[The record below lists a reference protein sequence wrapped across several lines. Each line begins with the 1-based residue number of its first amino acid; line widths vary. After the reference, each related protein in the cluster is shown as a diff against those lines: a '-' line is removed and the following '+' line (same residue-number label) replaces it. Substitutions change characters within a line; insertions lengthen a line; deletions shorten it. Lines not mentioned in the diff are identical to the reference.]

1 MALSGSFYNYPVK
14 SFGLYCEWSASQS
27 VTGNYSNVTLKVY
40 LSYWDL
46 YVGARDDGVINI
58 AGNSSNFSTAAISES
73 SSGWKKKLIAQKTVT
88 VYHDGNGNANC
99 YLGAS
104 WRFSGTYSGT
114 SIGTITAEQTVSLDK
129 LDRSAPSISI
139 SVSNITANS
148 VKLSA
153 SASTT
158 CDIWDY
164 TTNNWGSYKQYST
177 SAGTSNSITITGLSP
192 NTSYTIAVRAR
203 KQYNHVVGSS
213 GTKTIKTL
221 GGSVLSSVST
231 LTADNATAKITLS
244 ATVYDTSYKHKLVLK
259 DGGTTVLTLTG
270 LSLSNGS
277 NTITLTASQ
286 RSSILADMAKKKSF
300 TGTFELSTFSGSSQ
314 IGSTS
319 TKTATVQTTAANS
332 APTFSGFT
340 YKDTNT
346 TAAGVTGNNQIL
358 IQSVSTL
365 QVIAS
370 AATAKNGAT
379 ISSYS
384 VSAGGSTDSSTT
396 VTLNVGKIYT
406 SGTVPIIV
414 TAIDSR
420 GYTSSATV
428 NVTVIAY
435 ESIDITT
442 ATMRR
447 VNEIENVTQITL
459 EGDITPVKVN
469 NVNKNTLRKLCY
481 QYKRTDASS
490 YSSLTDI
497 TSFATFTDS
506 GFTFT
511 SDEWLSLDANYSWYV
526 RLYVYDNLTSDTVTI
541 TVSQGT
547 PLISFRRKKVGI
559 NKREPTQA
567 LDVDGNIAA
576 NGVLVLGYSGV
587 IETDFNN
594 YKNGGVFFAPTING
608 ISNAP
613 TNGAGYLEVLAPP
626 NGYNLIQRY
635 TETAEGCKVYVRSFI
650 LNTNWTPWTEK

>member
-1 MALSGSFYNYPVK
+1 MAVFTSKSYEGRYLQLTITESVNVVENTSTLTWVLQSLGGSVNYYTTGPTTVTINGTQVYYKARTAWSTSQFPAAKGSTSGTITVAHDSNGSKSISVGFSTAIYTSTVTEHGGTMALSNIDRAAPSVSVNVSSITTNSIKITVSSSATANKWWYSLNGGSSWVAFN
-14 SFGLYCEWSASQS
+14 
-27 VTGNYSNVTLKVY
+27 
-40 LSYWDL
+40 
-46 YVGARDDGVINI
+46 
-58 AGNSSNFSTAAISES
+58 S
-73 SSGWKKKLIAQKTVT
+73 SSGASKETTV
-88 VYHDGNGNANC
+88 
-99 YLGAS
+99 
-104 WRFSGTYSGT
+104 
-114 SIGTITAEQTVSLDK
+114 
-129 LDRSAPSISI
+129 
-139 SVSNITANS
+139 
-148 VKLSA
+148 
-153 SASTT
+153 
-158 CDIWDY
+158 
-164 TTNNWGSYKQYST
+164 
-177 SAGTSNSITITGLSP
+177 TGLSP
-192 NTSYTIAVRAR
+192 NTSYTVQACAR
-203 KQYNHVVGSS
+203 KSYNGVDGYS
-213 GTKTIKTL
+213 GKTTVKTL

-231 LTADNATAKITLS
+231 LTADNATVKITLS

-259 DGGTTVLTLTG
+259 DGGTTVLTLTE

-277 NTITLTASQ
+277 NTITLTAAQ
-286 RSSILADMAKKKSF
+286 RSSILADMAAKKSF
-300 TGTFELSTFSGSSQ
+300 TGTFKLSTFSGSSQ

-384 VSAGGSTDSSTT
+384 VSVGGSTASSTT

-428 NVTVIAY
+428 NITVIAY
-435 ESIDITT
+435 KSIDITT
-442 ATMRR
+442 AIMRR
-447 VNEIENVTQITL
+447 VNEIEDVTQVTL

-469 NVNKNTLRKLCY
+469 NVNKNTLRKLYY
-481 QYKRTDASS
+481 QYKRTDASA

-497 TSFATFTDS
+497 TSFATFNDS

-526 RLYVYDNLTSDTVTI
+526 RFYVYDNLTGDTATI

-576 NGVLVLGYSGV
+576 NGVIVLGYVGHV
-587 IETDFNN
+587 EGDFNN
-594 YKNGGVFFAPTING
+594 YKNGGIFFAPTTSG

-613 TNGAGYLEVLAPP
+613 PGGAGYLEVLSTTD
-626 NGYNLIQRY
+626 GFNLIQRY
-635 TETAEGCKVYVRSFI
+635 TATAAGCKVYIRSFI
-650 LNTNWTPWTEK
+650 FNTNWTPWTEK

>member
-1 MALSGSFYNYPVK
+1 MAVFTSKSYEGRYLQLTITESVNVVKNTSTLTWVLQSLGGSVNYYTTGPTTVTINGTQVYYKARTAWSTSQFPAAKGSTSGTITVAHDSNGSKSISVGFSTAIYTSTVTEHGGTMALS
-14 SFGLYCEWSASQS
+14 
-27 VTGNYSNVTLKVY
+27 
-40 LSYWDL
+40 
-46 YVGARDDGVINI
+46 NI
-58 AGNSSNFSTAAISES
+58 
-73 SSGWKKKLIAQKTVT
+73 
-88 VYHDGNGNANC
+88 
-99 YLGAS
+99 
-104 WRFSGTYSGT
+104 
-114 SIGTITAEQTVSLDK
+114 
-129 LDRSAPSISI
+129 DRAAPSV
-139 SVSNITANS
+139 SVNVSSITANS
-148 VKLSA
+148 IKITVSSSA
-153 SASTT
+153 TANKWWYSLNGGSSWVEFNSSSGAS
-158 CDIWDY
+158 
-164 TTNNWGSYKQYST
+164 KK
-177 SAGTSNSITITGLSP
+177 ITVAGLSP
-192 NTSYTIAVRAR
+192 NTSYTVQARAR
-203 KQYNHVVGSS
+203 KSYNGVDGYS
-213 GTKTIKTL
+213 GKTTVKTL

-231 LTADNATAKITLS
+231 LTADNVTAKITLS

-259 DGGTTVLTLTG
+259 DGGTTVLTLTE

-277 NTITLTASQ
+277 NTITLTAAQ
-286 RSSILADMAKKKSF
+286 RSSILADMAAKKSF
-300 TGTFELSTFSGSSQ
+300 TGTFKLSTFSGSSQ

-365 QVIAS
+365 QVTAS
-370 AATAKNGAT
+370 AATAKNGAV

-384 VSAGGSTDSSTT
+384 VSAGGSTASSTT
-396 VTLNVGKIYT
+396 ATLNVGKIYA

-428 NVTVIAY
+428 NIKVIAY

-442 ATMRR
+442 AIMRR
-447 VNEIENVTQITL
+447 ANEVEDATQVTL

-481 QYKRTDASS
+481 QYKRTDANA
-490 YSSLTDI
+490 YSSLADI
-497 TSFATFTDS
+497 TSFVTFSDS

-526 RLYVYDNLTSDTVTI
+526 RFYVYDNLTGDTVTI

-576 NGVLVLGYSGV
+576 NGVIVLGYVGHV
-587 IETDFNN
+587 EGDFNN
-594 YKNGGVFFAPTING
+594 YKNGGIFFAPTTSG

-613 TNGAGYLEVLAPP
+613 PGGAGYLEVLSATD
-626 NGYNLIQRY
+626 GFNLIQRY
-635 TETAEGCKVYVRSFI
+635 TATAAGCKVYIRSFI
-650 LNTNWTPWTEK
+650 PNTNWTPWTEK

>member
-1 MALSGSFYNYPVK
+1 MAVFTSKSYEGRYLQLTITESVNVVENTSTLTWVLQSLGGSVNYYTTGPTTVTINGTQVYYKARTAWSTSQFPAAKGSTSGTITVAHDSNGSK
-14 SFGLYCEWSASQS
+14 SIS
-27 VTGNYSNVTLKVY
+27 VG
-40 LSYWDL
+40 
-46 YVGARDDGVINI
+46 
-58 AGNSSNFSTAAISES
+58 FSTAIYTSTVTEHGGTMTLSNIDRAAPSVSVNVSSITVNSIKITVSSSATANKWWYSLNGGSSWIEFNS
-73 SSGWKKKLIAQKTVT
+73 SSGASKETTV
-88 VYHDGNGNANC
+88 
-99 YLGAS
+99 
-104 WRFSGTYSGT
+104 
-114 SIGTITAEQTVSLDK
+114 
-129 LDRSAPSISI
+129 
-139 SVSNITANS
+139 
-148 VKLSA
+148 
-153 SASTT
+153 
-158 CDIWDY
+158 
-164 TTNNWGSYKQYST
+164 
-177 SAGTSNSITITGLSP
+177 TGLSP
-192 NTSYTIAVRAR
+192 NTSYTVQACAR
-203 KQYNHVVGSS
+203 KSYNGVDGYS
-213 GTKTIKTL
+213 GKTTVKTL

-286 RSSILADMAKKKSF
+286 RSSILADMAAKKSF

-346 TAAGVTGNNQIL
+346 TAAGVAGNNQIL

-384 VSAGGSTDSSTT
+384 VSAGGSTASSTT

-428 NVTVIAY
+428 NITVIAY
-435 ESIDITT
+435 KSIDITT
-442 ATMRR
+442 AIMRR
-447 VNEIENVTQITL
+447 VNEIEDVTQVTL

-469 NVNKNTLRKLCY
+469 NVNKNTLRKLYY
-481 QYKRTDASS
+481 QYKRTDASA

-497 TSFATFTDS
+497 TSFATFNDS

-526 RLYVYDNLTSDTVTI
+526 RFYVYDNLTDDTATI

-576 NGVLVLGYSGV
+576 NGVIVLGYVGHV
-587 IETDFNN
+587 EGDFNN
-594 YKNGGVFFAPTING
+594 YKNGGIFFAPTTSG

-613 TNGAGYLEVLAPP
+613 PGGAGYLEVLSTTD
-626 NGYNLIQRY
+626 GFNLIQRY
-635 TETAEGCKVYVRSFI
+635 TATAAGCKVYIRSFI

>member
-1 MALSGSFYNYPVK
+1 MAVFTSKSYKGRYLQLTITESVNVVENTSTLTWVLQSLGGSVNYYTTGPTTVTINGTQVYYKARTAWSTSQFPAAKGSTSGTITVAHDSNGSKSISVGFSTAIYTSTVTEHGGTMALS
-14 SFGLYCEWSASQS
+14 
-27 VTGNYSNVTLKVY
+27 
-40 LSYWDL
+40 
-46 YVGARDDGVINI
+46 NI
-58 AGNSSNFSTAAISES
+58 
-73 SSGWKKKLIAQKTVT
+73 
-88 VYHDGNGNANC
+88 
-99 YLGAS
+99 
-104 WRFSGTYSGT
+104 
-114 SIGTITAEQTVSLDK
+114 
-129 LDRSAPSISI
+129 DRAAPSV
-139 SVSNITANS
+139 SVNVSSITANS
-148 VKLSA
+148 IKITVSSSA
-153 SASTT
+153 TANKWWYSLNGGSSWVAFNSSSGASKETT
-158 CDIWDY
+158 V
-164 TTNNWGSYKQYST
+164 
-177 SAGTSNSITITGLSP
+177 TGLSP
-192 NTSYTIAVRAR
+192 NTSYTVQACAR
-203 KQYNHVVGSS
+203 KSYNGVDGYS
-213 GTKTIKTL
+213 GKTTVKTL

-231 LTADNATAKITLS
+231 LTADNATAKITFS

-259 DGGTTVLTLTG
+259 DSSTTVLTLTG

-277 NTITLTASQ
+277 NTITLTAAQ
-286 RSSILADMAKKKSF
+286 RSSILADMSAKKSF

-365 QVIAS
+365 QVTAS

-384 VSAGGSTDSSTT
+384 VSAGGSTASSTT

-428 NVTVIAY
+428 NITVIAY
-435 ESIDITT
+435 KSIDITT
-442 ATMRR
+442 AIMRR
-447 VNEIENVTQITL
+447 VNEIEDVTQVTL

-469 NVNKNTLRKLCY
+469 NVNKNTLRKLYY
-481 QYKRTDASS
+481 QYKRTNASA

-497 TSFATFTDS
+497 TSFATFNDS

-526 RLYVYDNLTSDTVTI
+526 RFYVYDNLTGDTATI

-576 NGVLVLGYSGV
+576 NGVIVLGYVGHV
-587 IETDFNN
+587 EGDFNN
-594 YKNGGVFFAPTING
+594 YKNGGIFFAPTTSG

-613 TNGAGYLEVLAPP
+613 PGGAGYLEVLSTTD
-626 NGYNLIQRY
+626 GFNLIQRY
-635 TETAEGCKVYVRSFI
+635 TATAAGCKVYIRSFI
-650 LNTNWTPWTEK
+650 FNTNWTPWTEK

>member
-1 MALSGSFYNYPVK
+1 MAVFTSKSYEGRYLQLTITESVNVVENTSTLTWVLQSLGGSVNYYTTGPTTVTINGTQVYYKARTAWSTSQFPAAKGSTSGTITVAHDSNGSK
-14 SFGLYCEWSASQS
+14 SIS
-27 VTGNYSNVTLKVY
+27 VG
-40 LSYWDL
+40 
-46 YVGARDDGVINI
+46 
-58 AGNSSNFSTAAISES
+58 FSTAIYTS
-73 SSGWKKKLIAQKTVT
+73 TVT
-88 VYHDGNGNANC
+88 EHG
-99 YLGAS
+99 
-104 WRFSGTYSGT
+104 GTMVLSN
-114 SIGTITAEQTVSLDK
+114 I
-129 LDRSAPSISI
+129 DRAAPSV
-139 SVSNITANS
+139 SVNVSSITANS
-148 VKLSA
+148 IKITVSSSA
-153 SASTT
+153 TANKWWYSLNGGSSWVAFNSSSGASKETT
-158 CDIWDY
+158 V
-164 TTNNWGSYKQYST
+164 
-177 SAGTSNSITITGLSP
+177 TGLSP
-192 NTSYTIAVRAR
+192 NTSYTVQACAR
-203 KQYNHVVGSS
+203 KSYNGVDGYS
-213 GTKTIKTL
+213 GKTTVKTL

-231 LTADNATAKITLS
+231 LTADNATVKITLS

-259 DGGTTVLTLTG
+259 DGGTTVLTLTE

-286 RSSILADMAKKKSF
+286 RSSILADMAAKKSF

-365 QVIAS
+365 QVTAS

-384 VSAGGSTDSSTT
+384 VSAGGSTASSTT

-428 NVTVIAY
+428 NITVIAY
-435 ESIDITT
+435 KSIDITT
-442 ATMRR
+442 AIMRR
-447 VNEIENVTQITL
+447 VNEIEDVTQVTL

-469 NVNKNTLRKLCY
+469 NVNKNTLRKLYY
-481 QYKRTDASS
+481 QYKRTDASA

-497 TSFATFTDS
+497 TSFATFNDS

-526 RLYVYDNLTSDTVTI
+526 RFYVYDNLTDDTATI

-576 NGVLVLGYSGV
+576 NGVIVLGYAGHV
-587 IETDFNN
+587 EGDFNN
-594 YKNGGVFFAPTING
+594 YKNGGIFFAPTTSG

-613 TNGAGYLEVLAPP
+613 PGGAGYLEVLSTTD
-626 NGYNLIQRY
+626 GFNLIQRY
-635 TETAEGCKVYVRSFI
+635 TATAAGCKVYIRSFI

>member
-1 MALSGSFYNYPVK
+1 MAVFTSKSYEGRYLQLTITESVNVVENTSTLTWILQSLGGSANYYTTGPTTVTINGTQVYYKARTAWSTSQFPAAKGSTSGTITVAHDSNGSKSISVGFSTAIYTSAVTEHGGTMALS
-14 SFGLYCEWSASQS
+14 
-27 VTGNYSNVTLKVY
+27 
-40 LSYWDL
+40 
-46 YVGARDDGVINI
+46 NI
-58 AGNSSNFSTAAISES
+58 
-73 SSGWKKKLIAQKTVT
+73 
-88 VYHDGNGNANC
+88 
-99 YLGAS
+99 
-104 WRFSGTYSGT
+104 
-114 SIGTITAEQTVSLDK
+114 
-129 LDRSAPSISI
+129 DRAAPSVSVN
-139 SVSNITANS
+139 VSNITANS
-148 VKLSA
+148 IKITVSSSA
-153 SASTT
+153 TANKWWYSLNGGSSWVEFNSSSGASKETT
-158 CDIWDY
+158 V
-164 TTNNWGSYKQYST
+164 
-177 SAGTSNSITITGLSP
+177 TGLSP
-192 NTSYTIAVRAR
+192 NTSYTVQACAR
-203 KQYNHVVGSS
+203 KSYNGVDGYS
-213 GTKTIKTL
+213 GKTTIKTL
-221 GGSVLSSVST
+221 GGSVLSSVSA

-259 DGGTTVLTLTG
+259 DGSTTVLTLTG

-277 NTITLTASQ
+277 NTIALTAAQ
-286 RSSILADMAKKKSF
+286 RSSVLADMSAKKSF

-365 QVIAS
+365 QVTAS

-384 VSAGGSTDSSTT
+384 VSAGGSTASSTT

-428 NVTVIAY
+428 NITVIAY

-442 ATMRR
+442 AIMRR
-447 VNEIENVTQITL
+447 VNEVEDVTQVTL

-469 NVNKNTLRKLCY
+469 NVNKNTLRKLYY

-526 RLYVYDNLTSDTVTI
+526 RFYVYDNLTGDTVTI

-559 NKREPTQA
+559 NKREPAQT

-576 NGVLVLGYSGV
+576 NGVIVLGYVGHV
-587 IETDFNN
+587 EGDFNN
-594 YKNGGVFFAPTING
+594 YKNGGIFFAPTTSG

-613 TNGAGYLEVLAPP
+613 PGGAGYLEVLSTTD
-626 NGYNLIQRY
+626 GFNLIQRY
-635 TETAEGCKVYVRSFI
+635 TATAEGCKVYIRSFI

>member
-1 MALSGSFYNYPVK
+1 MAVFTSKSYEGRYLQLTITESVNVVENTSTLTWVLQSLGGSVDYYTTGPTTVTINGTQVYYKARTAWSTSQFPAAKGSTSGTITVAHDSNGSKSISVGFSTAIYTSTVTEHGGTMALS
-14 SFGLYCEWSASQS
+14 
-27 VTGNYSNVTLKVY
+27 
-40 LSYWDL
+40 
-46 YVGARDDGVINI
+46 NI
-58 AGNSSNFSTAAISES
+58 
-73 SSGWKKKLIAQKTVT
+73 
-88 VYHDGNGNANC
+88 
-99 YLGAS
+99 
-104 WRFSGTYSGT
+104 
-114 SIGTITAEQTVSLDK
+114 
-129 LDRSAPSISI
+129 DRAAPSV
-139 SVSNITANS
+139 SVNVSSITANS
-148 VKLSA
+148 IKITVSSSA
-153 SASTT
+153 TANKWWYSLNGGSSWVAFNSSSGASKETT
-158 CDIWDY
+158 V
-164 TTNNWGSYKQYST
+164 
-177 SAGTSNSITITGLSP
+177 TGLSP
-192 NTSYTIAVRAR
+192 NTSYTVQACAR
-203 KQYNHVVGSS
+203 KSYNGVDGYS
-213 GTKTIKTL
+213 GKTTVKTL

-259 DGGTTVLTLTG
+259 DGGTTVLTLTE

-286 RSSILADMAKKKSF
+286 RSSILADMAAKKSF

-365 QVIAS
+365 QVTAS

-384 VSAGGSTDSSTT
+384 VSAGGSTASSTT

-428 NVTVIAY
+428 NITVIAY
-435 ESIDITT
+435 KSIDITT
-442 ATMRR
+442 AIMRR
-447 VNEIENVTQITL
+447 VNEIEDVTQVTL

-469 NVNKNTLRKLCY
+469 NVNKNTLRKLYY
-481 QYKRTDASS
+481 QYKRTDASA

-497 TSFATFTDS
+497 TSFATFNDS

-526 RLYVYDNLTSDTVTI
+526 RFYVYDNLTGDTATI

-576 NGVLVLGYSGV
+576 NGVIVLGYAGHV
-587 IETDFNN
+587 EGDFNN
-594 YKNGGVFFAPTING
+594 YKNGGIFFAPTTSG

-613 TNGAGYLEVLAPP
+613 PGGAGYLEVLSATD
-626 NGYNLIQRY
+626 GFNLIQRY
-635 TETAEGCKVYVRSFI
+635 TATAAGCKVYIRSFI

>member
-1 MALSGSFYNYPVK
+1 MATWVSNTYDGRYLQLTITESIDAK
-14 SFGLYCEWSASQS
+14 
-27 VTGNYSNVTLKVY
+27 GNYSTLNWTLQSIGGAVNYYSIAPTKITINGTVVYDKGATSWSSKVFPAAK
-40 LSYWDL
+40 
-46 YVGARDDGVINI
+46 G
-58 AGNSSNFSTAAISES
+58 ST
-73 SSGWKKKLIAQKTVT
+73 SGSLT
-88 VYHDGNGNANC
+88 VYHNSDGKKSISVGFSTRVYISAAAEYGGNMTLTN
-99 YLGAS
+99 
-104 WRFSGTYSGT
+104 
-114 SIGTITAEQTVSLDK
+114 I
-129 LDRSAPSISI
+129 DRAAPSVSVN
-139 SVSNITANS
+139 VSNITANS
-148 VKLSA
+148 IKIAVSSSA
-153 SASTT
+153 TANKWWYSLNGGSSWVEFNSSSGASKETT
-158 CDIWDY
+158 V
-164 TTNNWGSYKQYST
+164 
-177 SAGTSNSITITGLSP
+177 TGLSP
-192 NTSYTIAVRAR
+192 NTSYTVQACAR
-203 KQYNHVVGSS
+203 KSYNGVDGYS
-213 GTKTIKTL
+213 GKTTIKTL
-221 GGSVLSSVST
+221 GGSVLSSVSA

-259 DGGTTVLTLTG
+259 DGSTTVLTLTG

-277 NTITLTASQ
+277 NTITLTAAQ
-286 RSSILADMAKKKSF
+286 RSSILADMAAKKSF

-365 QVIAS
+365 QVTAS

-384 VSAGGSTDSSTT
+384 VSAGGSTASSTT

-428 NVTVIAY
+428 NITVIAY

-442 ATMRR
+442 AIMRR
-447 VNEIENVTQITL
+447 VNEVEDVTQVTL

-469 NVNKNTLRKLCY
+469 NVNKNTLRKLYY

-497 TSFATFTDS
+497 TSFATFTDN

-526 RLYVYDNLTSDTVTI
+526 RFYVYDNLTGDTVTI

-559 NKREPTQA
+559 NKREPAQA

-576 NGVLVLGYSGV
+576 NGVIVLGYAGHV
-587 IETDFNN
+587 EGDFNN
-594 YKNGGVFFAPTING
+594 YKNGGIFFAPTTSG

-613 TNGAGYLEVLAPP
+613 PGGAGYLEVLSTTD
-626 NGYNLIQRY
+626 GFNLIQRY
-635 TETAEGCKVYVRSFI
+635 TATAEGCKVYIRSFI

>member
-1 MALSGSFYNYPVK
+1 M
-14 SFGLYCEWSASQS
+14 
-27 VTGNYSNVTLKVY
+27 
-40 LSYWDL
+40 
-46 YVGARDDGVINI
+46 
-58 AGNSSNFSTAAISES
+58 
-73 SSGWKKKLIAQKTVT
+73 
-88 VYHDGNGNANC
+88 
-99 YLGAS
+99 
-104 WRFSGTYSGT
+104 
-114 SIGTITAEQTVSLDK
+114 
-129 LDRSAPSISI
+129 
-139 SVSNITANS
+139 
-148 VKLSA
+148 
-153 SASTT
+153 
-158 CDIWDY
+158 
-164 TTNNWGSYKQYST
+164 
-177 SAGTSNSITITGLSP
+177 
-192 NTSYTIAVRAR
+192 
-203 KQYNHVVGSS
+203 
-213 GTKTIKTL
+213 
-221 GGSVLSSVST
+221 LSSVSA

-259 DGGTTVLTLTG
+259 DGSTTVLTLTG

-277 NTITLTASQ
+277 NTITLTAAQ
-286 RSSILADMAKKKSF
+286 RSSVLADMSAKKSF

-365 QVIAS
+365 QVTAS

-384 VSAGGSTDSSTT
+384 VSAGGSTASSTT

-414 TAIDSR
+414 TTIDSR

-428 NVTVIAY
+428 NITVIAY

-442 ATMRR
+442 AIMRR
-447 VNEIENVTQITL
+447 VNEVEDVTQVTL

-469 NVNKNTLRKLCY
+469 NVNKNTLRKLYY

-506 GFTFT
+506 GFTFA

-526 RLYVYDNLTSDTVTI
+526 RFYVYDNLTGDTATI

-567 LDVDGNIAA
+567 LDVDGNIAM
-576 NGVLVLGYSGV
+576 NGIIVPGYVGM
-587 IETDFNN
+587 ITNDFND
-594 YKNGGVFFAPTING
+594 YTVGGIYRYDGYGGVENNP
-608 ISNAP
+608 
-613 TNGAGYLEVLAPP
+613 GAGGFLEVLSDGG
-626 NGYNLIQRY
+626 NYVIQRF
-635 TETAEGCKVYVRSFI
+635 TEHNASCKVYIRAKYNGS
-650 LNTNWTPWTEK
+650 TWTAWVTK

>member
-1 MALSGSFYNYPVK
+1 MAVFTSKSYEGRYLQLTITESVNVVENTSTLTWVLQSLGGSVNYYTTGPTTVTINGTQVYYKARTAWSTSQFPAAKGSTSGTITVAHDSNGSK
-14 SFGLYCEWSASQS
+14 SIS
-27 VTGNYSNVTLKVY
+27 VG
-40 LSYWDL
+40 
-46 YVGARDDGVINI
+46 
-58 AGNSSNFSTAAISES
+58 FSTAIYTS
-73 SSGWKKKLIAQKTVT
+73 TVT
-88 VYHDGNGNANC
+88 EHG
-99 YLGAS
+99 
-104 WRFSGTYSGT
+104 GTMTLSN
-114 SIGTITAEQTVSLDK
+114 I
-129 LDRSAPSISI
+129 DRAAPSV
-139 SVSNITANS
+139 SVNVSSITANS
-148 VKLSA
+148 IKITVSSSA
-153 SASTT
+153 TANRWWYSLNGGSSWIEFNSSSGASKETT
-158 CDIWDY
+158 V
-164 TTNNWGSYKQYST
+164 
-177 SAGTSNSITITGLSP
+177 TGLSP
-192 NTSYTIAVRAR
+192 NTSYTVQACAR
-203 KQYNHVVGSS
+203 KSYNGVDGYS
-213 GTKTIKTL
+213 GKTTVKTL

-286 RSSILADMAKKKSF
+286 RSSILADMAAKKSF

-384 VSAGGSTDSSTT
+384 VSAGGSTASSTT

-428 NVTVIAY
+428 NITVIAY
-435 ESIDITT
+435 KSIDITT
-442 ATMRR
+442 AIMRR
-447 VNEIENVTQITL
+447 VNEIEDVTQVTL

-469 NVNKNTLRKLCY
+469 NVNKNTLRKLYY
-481 QYKRTDASS
+481 QYKRTDASA

-497 TSFATFTDS
+497 TSFATFNDS

-526 RLYVYDNLTSDTVTI
+526 RFYVYDNLTDDTATI

-576 NGVLVLGYSGV
+576 NGVIVLGYAGHV
-587 IETDFNN
+587 EGDFNN
-594 YKNGGVFFAPTING
+594 YKNGGIFFAPTTSG

-613 TNGAGYLEVLAPP
+613 PGGAGYLEVLSTTD
-626 NGYNLIQRY
+626 GFNLIQRY
-635 TETAEGCKVYVRSFI
+635 TATAAGCKVYIRSFI

>member
-1 MALSGSFYNYPVK
+1 MAVFTSKSYEGRYLQLTITESVNVVENTSTLTWVLQSLGGSVNYYTTGPTTVTINGTQVYYKARTAWSTSQFPAAKGSTSGTITVAHDSNGSK
-14 SFGLYCEWSASQS
+14 SIS
-27 VTGNYSNVTLKVY
+27 VG
-40 LSYWDL
+40 
-46 YVGARDDGVINI
+46 
-58 AGNSSNFSTAAISES
+58 FSTAIYTS
-73 SSGWKKKLIAQKTVT
+73 TVT
-88 VYHDGNGNANC
+88 EHG
-99 YLGAS
+99 
-104 WRFSGTYSGT
+104 GTMVLSN
-114 SIGTITAEQTVSLDK
+114 I
-129 LDRSAPSISI
+129 DRAAPSV
-139 SVSNITANS
+139 SVNVSSITANS
-148 VKLSA
+148 IKITVSSSA
-153 SASTT
+153 TANKWWYSLNGGSSWVAFNSSSGASKETT
-158 CDIWDY
+158 V
-164 TTNNWGSYKQYST
+164 
-177 SAGTSNSITITGLSP
+177 TGLSP
-192 NTSYTIAVRAR
+192 NTSYTVQACAR
-203 KQYNHVVGSS
+203 KSYNGVDGYS
-213 GTKTIKTL
+213 GKTTVKTL

-259 DGGTTVLTLTG
+259 DGSTTVLTLTG

-277 NTITLTASQ
+277 NTITLTAAQ
-286 RSSILADMAKKKSF
+286 RSSILADMAAKKSF
-300 TGTFELSTFSGSSQ
+300 TGTFKLSTFSDSSQ

-384 VSAGGSTDSSTT
+384 VSAGGSTASSTT

-428 NVTVIAY
+428 NITVIAY
-435 ESIDITT
+435 KSIDITT
-442 ATMRR
+442 AIMRR
-447 VNEIENVTQITL
+447 VNEIEDVTQVTL

-469 NVNKNTLRKLCY
+469 NVNKNTLRKLYY
-481 QYKRTDASS
+481 QYKRTDASA

-497 TSFATFTDS
+497 TSFATFNDS

-526 RLYVYDNLTSDTVTI
+526 RFYVYDNLTGDTATI
-541 TVSQGT
+541 TVLQGT

-576 NGVLVLGYSGV
+576 NGVIVLGYAGHV
-587 IETDFNN
+587 EGDFNN
-594 YKNGGVFFAPTING
+594 YKNGGIFFAPTTSG

-613 TNGAGYLEVLAPP
+613 PGGAGYLEVLSATD
-626 NGYNLIQRY
+626 GFNLIQRY
-635 TETAEGCKVYVRSFI
+635 TATAAGCKVYIRSFI

>member
-1 MALSGSFYNYPVK
+1 MAVFTSKSYEGRYLQLTITESVNVAENTSTLTWVLQSLGGSVNYYTTGPTTVTINGTQVYYK
-14 SFGLYCEWSASQS
+14 ARTEWSTSQFPAAKGSTSGTITVAHDSNGSKSIS
-27 VTGNYSNVTLKVY
+27 VG
-40 LSYWDL
+40 
-46 YVGARDDGVINI
+46 
-58 AGNSSNFSTAAISES
+58 FSTAIYTS
-73 SSGWKKKLIAQKTVT
+73 TVT
-88 VYHDGNGNANC
+88 EHG
-99 YLGAS
+99 
-104 WRFSGTYSGT
+104 GTMTLSN
-114 SIGTITAEQTVSLDK
+114 I
-129 LDRSAPSISI
+129 DRAAPSV
-139 SVSNITANS
+139 SVNVSSITANS
-148 VKLSA
+148 IKITVSSSA
-153 SASTT
+153 TANRWWYSLNGGSSWIEFNSSSGASKETT
-158 CDIWDY
+158 V
-164 TTNNWGSYKQYST
+164 
-177 SAGTSNSITITGLSP
+177 TGLSP
-192 NTSYTIAVRAR
+192 NTSYTVQACAR
-203 KQYNHVVGSS
+203 KSYNGVDGYS
-213 GTKTIKTL
+213 GKTTVKTL

-286 RSSILADMAKKKSF
+286 RSSILADMAAKKSF

-384 VSAGGSTDSSTT
+384 VSAGGSTASSTT

-428 NVTVIAY
+428 NITVIAY
-435 ESIDITT
+435 KSIDITT
-442 ATMRR
+442 AIMRR
-447 VNEIENVTQITL
+447 VNEIEDVTQVTL

-469 NVNKNTLRKLCY
+469 NVNKNTLRKLYY
-481 QYKRTDASS
+481 QYKRTDASA

-497 TSFATFTDS
+497 TSFATFNDS

-526 RLYVYDNLTSDTVTI
+526 RFYVYDNLTDDTATI

-576 NGVLVLGYSGV
+576 NGVIVLGYVGHV
-587 IETDFNN
+587 EGDFNN
-594 YKNGGVFFAPTING
+594 YKNGGIFFAPTTSG

-613 TNGAGYLEVLAPP
+613 PGGAGYLEVLSTTD
-626 NGYNLIQRY
+626 GFNLIQRY
-635 TETAEGCKVYVRSFI
+635 TATAAGCKVYIRSFI

>member
-1 MALSGSFYNYPVK
+1 MAVFTSKSYEGRYLQLTITESVNVVENTSTLTWVLQSLGGSVNYYTTGPTTVTINGTQVYYKARTAWSTSQFPAAKGSTSGTITVAHDSNGSKSISVGFSTAIYTSTVTEHGGTMALS
-14 SFGLYCEWSASQS
+14 
-27 VTGNYSNVTLKVY
+27 
-40 LSYWDL
+40 
-46 YVGARDDGVINI
+46 NI
-58 AGNSSNFSTAAISES
+58 
-73 SSGWKKKLIAQKTVT
+73 
-88 VYHDGNGNANC
+88 
-99 YLGAS
+99 
-104 WRFSGTYSGT
+104 
-114 SIGTITAEQTVSLDK
+114 
-129 LDRSAPSISI
+129 DRAAPSV
-139 SVSNITANS
+139 SVNVSSITANS
-148 VKLSA
+148 IKITVSSSA
-153 SASTT
+153 TANKWWYSLNGGSSWVAFNSSSGASKETT
-158 CDIWDY
+158 V
-164 TTNNWGSYKQYST
+164 
-177 SAGTSNSITITGLSP
+177 TGLSP
-192 NTSYTIAVRAR
+192 NTSYTVQACAR
-203 KQYNHVVGSS
+203 KSYNGVDGYS
-213 GTKTIKTL
+213 GKTTVKTL

-259 DGGTTVLTLTG
+259 DGSTTVLTLTG

-277 NTITLTASQ
+277 NTITLTAAQ
-286 RSSILADMAKKKSF
+286 RSSILADMAAKKSF

-319 TKTATVQTTAANS
+319 TKKATVQTTAANS

-384 VSAGGSTDSSTT
+384 VSAGGSTASSTT

-428 NVTVIAY
+428 NITVIAY
-435 ESIDITT
+435 KSIDITT
-442 ATMRR
+442 AIMRR
-447 VNEIENVTQITL
+447 VNEIEDVTQVTL

-469 NVNKNTLRKLCY
+469 NVNKNTLRKLYY
-481 QYKRTDASS
+481 QYKRTDASA

-497 TSFATFTDS
+497 TSFATFNDS

-511 SDEWLSLDANYSWYV
+511 SDEWLSLDSNYSWYV
-526 RLYVYDNLTSDTVTI
+526 RFYVYDNLTGDTATI

-576 NGVLVLGYSGV
+576 NGVIVLGYAGHV
-587 IETDFNN
+587 EGDFNN
-594 YKNGGVFFAPTING
+594 YKNGGIFFAPTTSG

-613 TNGAGYLEVLAPP
+613 PGGAGYLEVLSTTD
-626 NGYNLIQRY
+626 GFNLIQRY
-635 TETAEGCKVYVRSFI
+635 TATAAGCKVYIRSFI

>member
-1 MALSGSFYNYPVK
+1 MAVFTSKSYEGRYLQLTIMESVNVVENTSTLTWVLQSLGGSVNYYTTGPTTVTINGTQVYYKARTAWSTSQFPAAKGSTSGTITVAHDSNGSK
-14 SFGLYCEWSASQS
+14 SIS
-27 VTGNYSNVTLKVY
+27 VG
-40 LSYWDL
+40 
-46 YVGARDDGVINI
+46 
-58 AGNSSNFSTAAISES
+58 FSTAIYTS
-73 SSGWKKKLIAQKTVT
+73 TVT
-88 VYHDGNGNANC
+88 EHG
-99 YLGAS
+99 
-104 WRFSGTYSGT
+104 GTMVLSN
-114 SIGTITAEQTVSLDK
+114 I
-129 LDRSAPSISI
+129 DRAAPSV
-139 SVSNITANS
+139 SVNVSSITANS
-148 VKLSA
+148 IKITVSSSA
-153 SASTT
+153 TANKWWYSLNGGSSWVAFNSSSGASKETT
-158 CDIWDY
+158 V
-164 TTNNWGSYKQYST
+164 
-177 SAGTSNSITITGLSP
+177 TGLSP
-192 NTSYTIAVRAR
+192 NTSYTVQACAR
-203 KQYNHVVGSS
+203 KSYNGVDGYS
-213 GTKTIKTL
+213 GKTTVKTL

-231 LTADNATAKITLS
+231 LTADNATVKITLS

-259 DGGTTVLTLTG
+259 DGGTTVLTLTE

-286 RSSILADMAKKKSF
+286 RSSILADMAAKKSF

-365 QVIAS
+365 QVTAS

-384 VSAGGSTDSSTT
+384 VSAGGSTASSTT

-420 GYTSSATV
+420 GYTSSATI
-428 NVTVIAY
+428 NITVIAY

-442 ATMRR
+442 AIMRR
-447 VNEIENVTQITL
+447 VNEVEDVTQVTL

-469 NVNKNTLRKLCY
+469 NVNKNTLRKLYY
-481 QYKRTDASS
+481 QYKRTDASA

-497 TSFATFTDS
+497 TSFATFTDN

-526 RLYVYDNLTSDTVTI
+526 RFYVYDNLTGDSATI

-559 NKREPTQA
+559 NKREPAQA

-576 NGVLVLGYSGV
+576 NGVIVLGYAGHV
-587 IETDFNN
+587 EGDFNN
-594 YKNGGVFFAPTING
+594 YKNGGIFFAPTTSE

-613 TNGAGYLEVLAPP
+613 PGGAGYLEVLSTTD
-626 NGYNLIQRY
+626 GFNLIQRY
-635 TETAEGCKVYVRSFI
+635 TATAAGCKVYIRSFI

>member
-1 MALSGSFYNYPVK
+1 MAVFTSKSYEGRYLQLTITESVNVVKNTSTLTWVLQSLGGSVNYYTTGPTTVTINGTQVYYKARTAWSTSQFPAAKGSTSGTITVAHDSNGSKSISVGFSTAIYTSTVTEHGGTMALS
-14 SFGLYCEWSASQS
+14 
-27 VTGNYSNVTLKVY
+27 
-40 LSYWDL
+40 
-46 YVGARDDGVINI
+46 NI
-58 AGNSSNFSTAAISES
+58 
-73 SSGWKKKLIAQKTVT
+73 
-88 VYHDGNGNANC
+88 
-99 YLGAS
+99 
-104 WRFSGTYSGT
+104 
-114 SIGTITAEQTVSLDK
+114 
-129 LDRSAPSISI
+129 DRAAPSV
-139 SVSNITANS
+139 SVNVSSITANS
-148 VKLSA
+148 IKITVSSSA
-153 SASTT
+153 TANKWWYSLNGGSSWVEFNSSSGAS
-158 CDIWDY
+158 
-164 TTNNWGSYKQYST
+164 KK
-177 SAGTSNSITITGLSP
+177 ITVAGLSP
-192 NTSYTIAVRAR
+192 NTSYTVQARAR
-203 KQYNHVVGSS
+203 KSYNGVDGYS
-213 GTKTIKTL
+213 GKTTVKTL

-231 LTADNATAKITLS
+231 LTADNVTAKITLS

-259 DGGTTVLTLTG
+259 DGGTTVLTLTE

-277 NTITLTASQ
+277 NTITLTAAQ
-286 RSSILADMAKKKSF
+286 RSSILADMAAKKSF
-300 TGTFELSTFSGSSQ
+300 TGTFKLSTFSGTSQ

-365 QVIAS
+365 QVTAS
-370 AATAKNGAT
+370 AATAKNGAV

-384 VSAGGSTDSSTT
+384 VSAGGSTASSTT
-396 VTLNVGKIYT
+396 ATLNVGKIYA

-428 NVTVIAY
+428 NIKVIAY

-442 ATMRR
+442 AIMRR
-447 VNEIENVTQITL
+447 ANEVEDATQVTL

-481 QYKRTDASS
+481 QYKRTDANA
-490 YSSLTDI
+490 YSSLADI
-497 TSFATFTDS
+497 TSFVTFSDS

-526 RLYVYDNLTSDTVTI
+526 RFYVYDNLTGDTVTI

-576 NGVLVLGYSGV
+576 NGVIVLGYVGHV
-587 IETDFNN
+587 EGDFNN
-594 YKNGGVFFAPTING
+594 YKNGGIFFAPTTSG

-613 TNGAGYLEVLAPP
+613 PGGAGYLEVLSATD
-626 NGYNLIQRY
+626 GFNLIQRY
-635 TETAEGCKVYVRSFI
+635 TATAAGCKVYIRSFI
-650 LNTNWTPWTEK
+650 PNTNWTPWTEK

>member
-1 MALSGSFYNYPVK
+1 MAVFTSKSYEGRYLQLTITESVNVVENTSTLTWVLQSLGGSVNYYTTGPTTVTINGTQVYYKARTAWSTSQFPAAKGSTSGTITVAHDSNGSK
-14 SFGLYCEWSASQS
+14 SIS
-27 VTGNYSNVTLKVY
+27 VG
-40 LSYWDL
+40 
-46 YVGARDDGVINI
+46 
-58 AGNSSNFSTAAISES
+58 FSTAIYTS
-73 SSGWKKKLIAQKTVT
+73 TVT
-88 VYHDGNGNANC
+88 EHGDTMVLSN
-99 YLGAS
+99 
-104 WRFSGTYSGT
+104 
-114 SIGTITAEQTVSLDK
+114 I
-129 LDRSAPSISI
+129 DRAAPSV
-139 SVSNITANS
+139 SVNVSSITANS
-148 VKLSA
+148 IKITVSSSA
-153 SASTT
+153 TANKWWYSLNGGSSWVAFNSSSGASKETT
-158 CDIWDY
+158 V
-164 TTNNWGSYKQYST
+164 
-177 SAGTSNSITITGLSP
+177 TGLSP
-192 NTSYTIAVRAR
+192 NTSYTVQACAR
-203 KQYNHVVGSS
+203 KSYNGVDGYS
-213 GTKTIKTL
+213 GKTTVKTL

-259 DGGTTVLTLTG
+259 DGSTTVLTLTG

-277 NTITLTASQ
+277 NTITLTAAQ
-286 RSSILADMAKKKSF
+286 RSSILADMAAKKSF
-300 TGTFELSTFSGSSQ
+300 TGTFKLSTFSGSSQ

-384 VSAGGSTDSSTT
+384 VSAGGSTASSTT

-428 NVTVIAY
+428 NITVIAY
-435 ESIDITT
+435 KSIDITT
-442 ATMRR
+442 AIMRR
-447 VNEIENVTQITL
+447 VNEIEDVTQVTL

-469 NVNKNTLRKLCY
+469 NVNKNTLRKLYY
-481 QYKRTDASS
+481 QYKRTDASA

-497 TSFATFTDS
+497 TSFATFNDS

-526 RLYVYDNLTSDTVTI
+526 RFYVYDNLTGDTATI

-576 NGVLVLGYSGV
+576 NGVIVLGYAGHV
-587 IETDFNN
+587 EGDFNN
-594 YKNGGVFFAPTING
+594 YKNGGIFFAPTTSG

-613 TNGAGYLEVLAPP
+613 PGGAGYLEVLSATD
-626 NGYNLIQRY
+626 GFNLIQRY
-635 TETAEGCKVYVRSFI
+635 TATAAGCKVYIRSFI

>member
-1 MALSGSFYNYPVK
+1 MAVFTSKSYEGRYLQLTITESVNVVKNTSTLTWVLQSLGGSVNYYTTGPTTVTINGTQVYYKARTAWSTSQFPAAKGSTSGTITVAHDSNGSKSISVGFSTAIYTSTVTEHGGTMALS
-14 SFGLYCEWSASQS
+14 
-27 VTGNYSNVTLKVY
+27 
-40 LSYWDL
+40 
-46 YVGARDDGVINI
+46 NI
-58 AGNSSNFSTAAISES
+58 
-73 SSGWKKKLIAQKTVT
+73 
-88 VYHDGNGNANC
+88 
-99 YLGAS
+99 
-104 WRFSGTYSGT
+104 
-114 SIGTITAEQTVSLDK
+114 
-129 LDRSAPSISI
+129 DRAAPSV
-139 SVSNITANS
+139 SVNVSSITANS
-148 VKLSA
+148 IKITVSSSA
-153 SASTT
+153 TANKWWYSLNGGSSWVAFNSSSGASKETT
-158 CDIWDY
+158 V
-164 TTNNWGSYKQYST
+164 
-177 SAGTSNSITITGLSP
+177 TGLSP
-192 NTSYTIAVRAR
+192 NTSYTVQACAR
-203 KQYNHVVGSS
+203 KSYNGVDGYS
-213 GTKTIKTL
+213 GKTTVKTL

-286 RSSILADMAKKKSF
+286 RSSILADMAAKKSF

-365 QVIAS
+365 QVTAS

-384 VSAGGSTDSSTT
+384 VSAGGSTASSTT

-428 NVTVIAY
+428 NITVIAY

-442 ATMRR
+442 AIMRR
-447 VNEIENVTQITL
+447 VNEVEDVTQVTL

-469 NVNKNTLRKLCY
+469 NVNKNTLRKLYY
-481 QYKRTDASS
+481 QYKRTDASA

-526 RLYVYDNLTSDTVTI
+526 RFCVYDNLTGDTATI

-559 NKREPTQA
+559 NKREPAQA

-576 NGVLVLGYSGV
+576 NGVIVLGYAGHV
-587 IETDFNN
+587 EGDFNN
-594 YKNGGVFFAPTING
+594 YKNGGIFFVPTTSG

-613 TNGAGYLEVLAPP
+613 PGGAGYLEVLSATD
-626 NGYNLIQRY
+626 GFNLIQRY
-635 TETAEGCKVYVRSFI
+635 TATAAGCKVYIRSFI

>member
-139 SVSNITANS
+139 SVSDITANS

-203 KQYNHVVGSS
+203 KQYNHVVGWS

-259 DGGTTVLTLTG
+259 DGGTTVLTLTE

-277 NTITLTASQ
+277 NTITLTAAQ
-286 RSSILADMAKKKSF
+286 RSSILADMAAKKSF
-300 TGTFELSTFSGSSQ
+300 TGTFKLSTFSGTSQ

-365 QVIAS
+365 QVTAS
-370 AATAKNGAT
+370 AATAKNGAV

-384 VSAGGSTDSSTT
+384 VSAGGSTASSTT
-396 VTLNVGKIYT
+396 ATLNVGKIYA

-428 NVTVIAY
+428 NIKVIAY

-442 ATMRR
+442 AIMRR
-447 VNEIENVTQITL
+447 ANEVEDATQVTL

-481 QYKRTDASS
+481 QYKRTDANA
-490 YSSLTDI
+490 YSSLADI
-497 TSFATFTDS
+497 TSFVTFSDS

-526 RLYVYDNLTSDTVTI
+526 RFYVYDNLTGDTVTI

-576 NGVLVLGYSGV
+576 NGVIVLGYVGHV
-587 IETDFNN
+587 EGDFNN
-594 YKNGGVFFAPTING
+594 YKNGGIFFAPTTSG

-613 TNGAGYLEVLAPP
+613 PGGAGYLEVLSATD
-626 NGYNLIQRY
+626 GFNLIQRY
-635 TETAEGCKVYVRSFI
+635 TATAAGCKVYIRSFI
-650 LNTNWTPWTEK
+650 PNTNWTPWTEK

>member
-1 MALSGSFYNYPVK
+1 MATWVSNTYDGRYLQLTITESIDAK
-14 SFGLYCEWSASQS
+14 
-27 VTGNYSNVTLKVY
+27 GNYSTLNWTLQSIGGAVNYYSIAPTKITINGTVVYDKGATSWSSKVFPAAK
-40 LSYWDL
+40 
-46 YVGARDDGVINI
+46 G
-58 AGNSSNFSTAAISES
+58 ST
-73 SSGWKKKLIAQKTVT
+73 SGSLT
-88 VYHDGNGNANC
+88 VYHGSDGKKSISVG
-99 YLGAS
+99 
-104 WRFSGTYSGT
+104 FSTRVYISAAAEYGGTMT
-114 SIGTITAEQTVSLDK
+114 LTNI
-129 LDRSAPSISI
+129 DRSAPSISI
-139 SVSNITANS
+139 SVSDITANS

-203 KQYNHVVGSS
+203 KQYNHVIGSS

-231 LTADNATAKITLS
+231 LTADNATAKITFS

-277 NTITLTASQ
+277 NTITLTAAQ
-286 RSSILADMAKKKSF
+286 RSPILADMAAKKSF

-365 QVIAS
+365 QVTAS

-384 VSAGGSTDSSTT
+384 VSAGGSTASSTT

-428 NVTVIAY
+428 NITVIAY

-442 ATMRR
+442 AIMRR
-447 VNEIENVTQITL
+447 VNEVEDVTQVTL

-469 NVNKNTLRKLCY
+469 NVNKNTLRKLYY

-497 TSFATFTDS
+497 TSFATFTDN
-506 GFTFT
+506 GFTFA

-526 RLYVYDNLTSDTVTI
+526 RFYVYDNLTGDTVTI

-559 NKREPTQA
+559 NKREPAQA

-576 NGVLVLGYSGV
+576 NGVIVLGYVGHV
-587 IETDFNN
+587 EGDFNN
-594 YKNGGVFFAPTING
+594 YKNGGIFFAPTTSG

-613 TNGAGYLEVLAPP
+613 PGGAGYLEVLSTTD
-626 NGYNLIQRY
+626 GFNLIQRY
-635 TETAEGCKVYVRSFI
+635 TATAAGCKVYIRSFI

>member
-1 MALSGSFYNYPVK
+1 MAVFTSKSYEGRYLQLTITESVNVVENTSTLTWVLQSLGGSVNYYTTGPTTVTINGTQVYYKACTAWSTSQFPAAKGSTSGTITVAHDSNGSK
-14 SFGLYCEWSASQS
+14 SIS
-27 VTGNYSNVTLKVY
+27 VG
-40 LSYWDL
+40 
-46 YVGARDDGVINI
+46 
-58 AGNSSNFSTAAISES
+58 FSTAIYTS
-73 SSGWKKKLIAQKTVT
+73 TVT
-88 VYHDGNGNANC
+88 EHG
-99 YLGAS
+99 
-104 WRFSGTYSGT
+104 GTMVLSN
-114 SIGTITAEQTVSLDK
+114 I
-129 LDRSAPSISI
+129 DRAAPSV
-139 SVSNITANS
+139 SVNVSSITANS
-148 VKLSA
+148 IKITVSSSA
-153 SASTT
+153 TANKWWYSLNGGSSWVAFNSSSGASKETT
-158 CDIWDY
+158 V
-164 TTNNWGSYKQYST
+164 
-177 SAGTSNSITITGLSP
+177 TGLSP
-192 NTSYTIAVRAR
+192 NTSYTVQACAR
-203 KQYNHVVGSS
+203 KSYNGVDGYS
-213 GTKTIKTL
+213 GKTTVKTL

-231 LTADNATAKITLS
+231 LTADNATVKITLS

-259 DGGTTVLTLTG
+259 DGGTTVLTLTE

-286 RSSILADMAKKKSF
+286 RSSILADMAAKKSF

-332 APTFSGFT
+332 APTFSGFA

-365 QVIAS
+365 QVTAS

-384 VSAGGSTDSSTT
+384 VSAGGSTASSTT

-428 NVTVIAY
+428 NITVIAY

-442 ATMRR
+442 AIMRR
-447 VNEIENVTQITL
+447 VNEVEDVTQVTL

-469 NVNKNTLRKLCY
+469 NVNKNTLRKLYY
-481 QYKRTDASS
+481 QYKRTDASA

-526 RLYVYDNLTSDTVTI
+526 RFCVYDNLTGDTATI

-576 NGVLVLGYSGV
+576 NGVIVLGYAGHV
-587 IETDFNN
+587 EGDFNN
-594 YKNGGVFFAPTING
+594 YKNGGIFFAPTTSG

-613 TNGAGYLEVLAPP
+613 PGGAGYLEVLSATD
-626 NGYNLIQRY
+626 GFNLIQRY
-635 TETAEGCKVYVRSFI
+635 TATAAGCKVYIRSFI

>member
-1 MALSGSFYNYPVK
+1 MATWVSNTYDGRYLQLTITESIDAK
-14 SFGLYCEWSASQS
+14 
-27 VTGNYSNVTLKVY
+27 GNYSTLNWTLQSIGGAVNYYSIAPTKITINGTVVYDKGATSWSSKVFPAAK
-40 LSYWDL
+40 
-46 YVGARDDGVINI
+46 G
-58 AGNSSNFSTAAISES
+58 ST
-73 SSGWKKKLIAQKTVT
+73 SGSLT
-88 VYHDGNGNANC
+88 VYHSSDGKKSISVG
-99 YLGAS
+99 
-104 WRFSGTYSGT
+104 FSTRVYISAAAEYGGTMT
-114 SIGTITAEQTVSLDK
+114 LTNI
-129 LDRSAPSISI
+129 DRSAPSISI
-139 SVSNITANS
+139 SVSDITANS

-203 KQYNHVVGSS
+203 KQYNHVIGSS

-231 LTADNATAKITLS
+231 LTADNATAKITFS

-259 DGGTTVLTLTG
+259 DGSTTVLTLTG
-270 LSLSNGS
+270 LLLSNGS
-277 NTITLTASQ
+277 NTITLTAAQ
-286 RSSILADMAKKKSF
+286 RSSILADMSAKKSF

-365 QVIAS
+365 QVTAS

-384 VSAGGSTDSSTT
+384 VSAGGSTASSTT

-428 NVTVIAY
+428 NITVIAY

-442 ATMRR
+442 AIMRR
-447 VNEIENVTQITL
+447 VNEVEDVTQVTL

-469 NVNKNTLRKLCY
+469 SVNKNTLRKLYY
-481 QYKRTDASS
+481 QYKRTDASA

-497 TSFATFTDS
+497 TSFATFTDN
-506 GFTFT
+506 GFTFA

-526 RLYVYDNLTSDTVTI
+526 RFYVYDNLTGDTVTI

-559 NKREPTQA
+559 NKWEPTQA

-576 NGVLVLGYSGV
+576 NGVIVLGYAGHV
-587 IETDFNN
+587 EGDFNN
-594 YKNGGVFFAPTING
+594 YKNGGIFFAPTTSG

-613 TNGAGYLEVLAPP
+613 PGGAGYLEILSTTD
-626 NGYNLIQRY
+626 GFNLIQRY
-635 TETAEGCKVYVRSFI
+635 TATAAGCKVYIRSFI

>member
-1 MALSGSFYNYPVK
+1 MAVFTSKSYEGRYLQLTITESVNVVENTSTLTWVLQSLGGSVNYYTTGPTTVTINGTQVYYKARTAWSTSQFPAAKGSTSGTITVAHDSNGSKSISVGFSTAIYTSTVTEHGGTMALS
-14 SFGLYCEWSASQS
+14 
-27 VTGNYSNVTLKVY
+27 
-40 LSYWDL
+40 
-46 YVGARDDGVINI
+46 NI
-58 AGNSSNFSTAAISES
+58 
-73 SSGWKKKLIAQKTVT
+73 
-88 VYHDGNGNANC
+88 
-99 YLGAS
+99 
-104 WRFSGTYSGT
+104 
-114 SIGTITAEQTVSLDK
+114 
-129 LDRSAPSISI
+129 DRAAPSV
-139 SVSNITANS
+139 SVNVSSITANS
-148 VKLSA
+148 IKITVSSSA
-153 SASTT
+153 TANKWWYSLNGGSSWVAFNSSSGASKETT
-158 CDIWDY
+158 V
-164 TTNNWGSYKQYST
+164 
-177 SAGTSNSITITGLSP
+177 TGLSP
-192 NTSYTIAVRAR
+192 NTSYTVQACAR
-203 KQYNHVVGSS
+203 KSYNGVDGYS
-213 GTKTIKTL
+213 GKTTVKTL

-259 DGGTTVLTLTG
+259 DGSTTVLTLTG

-277 NTITLTASQ
+277 NTITLTAAQ
-286 RSSILADMAKKKSF
+286 RSSILADMAAKKSF

-314 IGSTS
+314 IGSAS

-384 VSAGGSTDSSTT
+384 VSAGGSTASSTT

-428 NVTVIAY
+428 NITVIAY
-435 ESIDITT
+435 KSIDITT
-442 ATMRR
+442 AIMRR
-447 VNEIENVTQITL
+447 VNEIEDVTQVTL

-469 NVNKNTLRKLCY
+469 NVNKNTLRKLYY
-481 QYKRTDASS
+481 QYKRTDASA

-497 TSFATFTDS
+497 TSFATFNDS

-526 RLYVYDNLTSDTVTI
+526 RFYVYDNLTGDTATI

-576 NGVLVLGYSGV
+576 NGVIVLGYVGHV
-587 IETDFNN
+587 EGDFNN
-594 YKNGGVFFAPTING
+594 YKNGGIFFAPTTSG

-613 TNGAGYLEVLAPP
+613 PGGAGYLEVLSTTD
-626 NGYNLIQRY
+626 GFNLIQRY
-635 TETAEGCKVYVRSFI
+635 TATAAGCKVYIRSFI
-650 LNTNWTPWTEK
+650 FNTNWTPWTEK

>member
-1 MALSGSFYNYPVK
+1 MAVFTSKSYEGRYLQLTITESVNVVENTSTLTWVLQSLGGSVNYYTTGPTTVTINGTQVYYKARTAWSTSQFPAAKGSTSGTITVAHDSNGSKSISVGFSTAIYTSTVTEHGGTMALS
-14 SFGLYCEWSASQS
+14 
-27 VTGNYSNVTLKVY
+27 
-40 LSYWDL
+40 
-46 YVGARDDGVINI
+46 NI
-58 AGNSSNFSTAAISES
+58 
-73 SSGWKKKLIAQKTVT
+73 
-88 VYHDGNGNANC
+88 
-99 YLGAS
+99 
-104 WRFSGTYSGT
+104 
-114 SIGTITAEQTVSLDK
+114 
-129 LDRSAPSISI
+129 DRAAPSV
-139 SVSNITANS
+139 SVNVSSITANS
-148 VKLSA
+148 IKITVSSSA
-153 SASTT
+153 TANKWWYSLNGGSSWVAFSSSSGASKETT
-158 CDIWDY
+158 V
-164 TTNNWGSYKQYST
+164 
-177 SAGTSNSITITGLSP
+177 TGLSP
-192 NTSYTIAVRAR
+192 NTSYTVQACAR
-203 KQYNHVVGSS
+203 KSYNGVDGYS
-213 GTKTIKTL
+213 GKTTVKTL

-259 DGGTTVLTLTG
+259 DSSTTVLTLTG

-277 NTITLTASQ
+277 NTITLTAAQ
-286 RSSILADMAKKKSF
+286 RSSILADMSAKKSF

-365 QVIAS
+365 QVTAS

-384 VSAGGSTDSSTT
+384 VSAGGSTASSTT

-428 NVTVIAY
+428 NITVIAY

-442 ATMRR
+442 AIMRR
-447 VNEIENVTQITL
+447 VNEVEDVTQVTL

-469 NVNKNTLRKLCY
+469 NVNKNTLRKLYY
-481 QYKRTDASS
+481 QYKRTDASA

-497 TSFATFTDS
+497 TSFATFNDS

-526 RLYVYDNLTSDTVTI
+526 RFYVYDNLTGDTATI

-559 NKREPTQA
+559 NKREPAQA

-576 NGVLVLGYSGV
+576 NGVIVLGYVGHV
-587 IETDFNN
+587 EGDFNN
-594 YKNGGVFFAPTING
+594 YKNGGIFFAPTTSG

-613 TNGAGYLEVLAPP
+613 PGGAGYLEVLSTTD
-626 NGYNLIQRY
+626 GFNLIQRY
-635 TETAEGCKVYVRSFI
+635 TATAAGCKVYIRSFI
-650 LNTNWTPWTEK
+650 FNTNWTPWTEK

>member
-1 MALSGSFYNYPVK
+1 MAVFTSKSYEGRYLQLTITESVNVAANTSTLTWVLQSLGGSANYYTTGPTTVTINGTQVYYKARTAWSTSQFPAAKGSTSGTITVAHDSNGSKSISVGFSTAIYTSTVTEHGGTMALS
-14 SFGLYCEWSASQS
+14 
-27 VTGNYSNVTLKVY
+27 
-40 LSYWDL
+40 
-46 YVGARDDGVINI
+46 NI
-58 AGNSSNFSTAAISES
+58 
-73 SSGWKKKLIAQKTVT
+73 
-88 VYHDGNGNANC
+88 
-99 YLGAS
+99 
-104 WRFSGTYSGT
+104 
-114 SIGTITAEQTVSLDK
+114 
-129 LDRSAPSISI
+129 DRAAPSV
-139 SVSNITANS
+139 SVNVSSITANS
-148 VKLSA
+148 IKITVSSSA
-153 SASTT
+153 TANKWWYSLNGGSSWVEFNSSSGASKETT
-158 CDIWDY
+158 V
-164 TTNNWGSYKQYST
+164 
-177 SAGTSNSITITGLSP
+177 TGLSP
-192 NTSYTIAVRAR
+192 NTSYTVQACAR
-203 KQYNHVVGSS
+203 KSYNGVDGYS
-213 GTKTIKTL
+213 GKTTIKTL

-231 LTADNATAKITLS
+231 LTADDTTAKITLS
-244 ATVYDTSYKHKLVLK
+244 ATVYDTSYKHKLILK
-259 DGGTTVLTLTG
+259 DGSTTVLTLTE

-286 RSSILADMAKKKSF
+286 RSSILADMAAKKSF
-300 TGTFELSTFSGSSQ
+300 TGSFELSTFSGSSQ

-365 QVIAS
+365 QVTAS

-384 VSAGGSTDSSTT
+384 VSAGGSTASSTT

-414 TAIDSR
+414 TTIDSR

-428 NVTVIAY
+428 NITVIAY

-442 ATMRR
+442 AIMRR
-447 VNEIENVTQITL
+447 VNEVEDVTQVTL

-469 NVNKNTLRKLCY
+469 NVNKNTLRKLYY
-481 QYKRTDASS
+481 QYKRTDASA

-526 RLYVYDNLTSDTVTI
+526 RFCVYDNLTGDTATI

-576 NGVLVLGYSGV
+576 NGVIVLGYAGHV
-587 IETDFNN
+587 EGDFNN
-594 YKNGGVFFAPTING
+594 YKNGGIFFAPTTSG

-613 TNGAGYLEVLAPP
+613 PGGAGYLEVLSATD
-626 NGYNLIQRY
+626 GFNLIQRY
-635 TETAEGCKVYVRSFI
+635 TATAAGCKVYIRSFI

>member
-1 MALSGSFYNYPVK
+1 MAVFTSKSYEGRYLQLTITESVNVVENTSTLTWVLQSLGGSVNYYTTGPTTVTINGTQVYYKARTAWSTSQFPAAKGSTSGTITVAHDSNGSK
-14 SFGLYCEWSASQS
+14 SIS
-27 VTGNYSNVTLKVY
+27 VG
-40 LSYWDL
+40 
-46 YVGARDDGVINI
+46 
-58 AGNSSNFSTAAISES
+58 FSTAIYTSTVTEHGGTMVLSNIDRAAPSVSVNVSSITTNSIKITVSSSATANKWWYSLNGGSSWVAFNS
-73 SSGWKKKLIAQKTVT
+73 SSGASKETTV
-88 VYHDGNGNANC
+88 
-99 YLGAS
+99 
-104 WRFSGTYSGT
+104 
-114 SIGTITAEQTVSLDK
+114 
-129 LDRSAPSISI
+129 
-139 SVSNITANS
+139 
-148 VKLSA
+148 
-153 SASTT
+153 
-158 CDIWDY
+158 
-164 TTNNWGSYKQYST
+164 
-177 SAGTSNSITITGLSP
+177 TGLSP
-192 NTSYTIAVRAR
+192 NTSYTVQACAR
-203 KQYNHVVGSS
+203 KSYNGVDGYS
-213 GTKTIKTL
+213 GKTTVKTL

-259 DGGTTVLTLTG
+259 DGSTTVLTLTG

-277 NTITLTASQ
+277 NTITLTAAQ
-286 RSSILADMAKKKSF
+286 RSSILADMAAKKSF
-300 TGTFELSTFSGSSQ
+300 TGTFKLSTFSGSSQ

-384 VSAGGSTDSSTT
+384 VSAGGSTASSTT

-428 NVTVIAY
+428 NITVIAY
-435 ESIDITT
+435 KSIDITT
-442 ATMRR
+442 AIMRR
-447 VNEIENVTQITL
+447 VNEIEDVTQVTL

-469 NVNKNTLRKLCY
+469 NVNKNTRRKLYY
-481 QYKRTDASS
+481 QYKRTDASA

-497 TSFATFTDS
+497 TSFATFNDS

-526 RLYVYDNLTSDTVTI
+526 RFYVYDNLTGDTATI

-576 NGVLVLGYSGV
+576 NGVIVLGYAGHV
-587 IETDFNN
+587 EGDFNN
-594 YKNGGVFFAPTING
+594 YKNGGIFFAPTTSG

-613 TNGAGYLEVLAPP
+613 PGGAGYLEVLSATD
-626 NGYNLIQRY
+626 GFNLIQRY
-635 TETAEGCKVYVRSFI
+635 TATAAGCKVYIRSFI

>member
-1 MALSGSFYNYPVK
+1 MAVFTSKSYEGRYLQLTITESVNVAANTSTLTWVLQSLGGSVNYYTTGPTTVTINGTQVYYKARTAWSTSQFPAAKGSTSGTITVAHDSNGSKSISVGFSTAIYTSTVTEHGGTMALS
-14 SFGLYCEWSASQS
+14 
-27 VTGNYSNVTLKVY
+27 
-40 LSYWDL
+40 
-46 YVGARDDGVINI
+46 NI
-58 AGNSSNFSTAAISES
+58 
-73 SSGWKKKLIAQKTVT
+73 
-88 VYHDGNGNANC
+88 
-99 YLGAS
+99 
-104 WRFSGTYSGT
+104 
-114 SIGTITAEQTVSLDK
+114 
-129 LDRSAPSISI
+129 DRAAPSVSVN
-139 SVSNITANS
+139 VSNITANS
-148 VKLSA
+148 IKITVSSSA
-153 SASTT
+153 TANKWWYSLNGGSSWVEFNSSSGASKETT
-158 CDIWDY
+158 V
-164 TTNNWGSYKQYST
+164 
-177 SAGTSNSITITGLSP
+177 TGLSP
-192 NTSYTIAVRAR
+192 NTSYTVQACAR
-203 KQYNHVVGSS
+203 KSYNGVDGYS
-213 GTKTIKTL
+213 GKTTIKTL
-221 GGSVLSSVST
+221 GGSVLSSVSV

-259 DGGTTVLTLTG
+259 DGGTTVLTLTE

-277 NTITLTASQ
+277 NTITLTAAQ
-286 RSSILADMAKKKSF
+286 RSSILADMAAKKSF

-384 VSAGGSTDSSTT
+384 VSAGGSTASSTT

-428 NVTVIAY
+428 NITVIAY

-442 ATMRR
+442 AIMRR
-447 VNEIENVTQITL
+447 VNEVEDVTQVTL

-469 NVNKNTLRKLCY
+469 NVNKNTLRKLYY

-497 TSFATFTDS
+497 TSFATFTDN

-526 RLYVYDNLTSDTVTI
+526 RFYVYDNLTGDTATI

-576 NGVLVLGYSGV
+576 NGVIVLGYVGHV
-587 IETDFNN
+587 EGDFND
-594 YKNGGVFFAPTING
+594 YKNGGIFFAPTTSG

-613 TNGAGYLEVLAPP
+613 PGGAGYLEVLSTTD
-626 NGYNLIQRY
+626 GFNLIQRY
-635 TETAEGCKVYVRSFI
+635 TATAEGCKVYIRSFI

>member
-1 MALSGSFYNYPVK
+1 MATWVSNTYDGRYLQLTITESIDAK
-14 SFGLYCEWSASQS
+14 
-27 VTGNYSNVTLKVY
+27 GNYSTLNWTLQSIGGAVNYYSIAPTKITINGTVVYDKGATSWSSKVFPAAK
-40 LSYWDL
+40 
-46 YVGARDDGVINI
+46 G
-58 AGNSSNFSTAAISES
+58 ST
-73 SSGWKKKLIAQKTVT
+73 SGSLT
-88 VYHDGNGNANC
+88 VYHSSDGKKSISVG
-99 YLGAS
+99 
-104 WRFSGTYSGT
+104 FSTRVYISAAAEYGGTMT
-114 SIGTITAEQTVSLDK
+114 LTNIN
-129 LDRSAPSISI
+129 RSAPSISI
-139 SVSNITANS
+139 SVSDITANS

-203 KQYNHVVGSS
+203 KQYNHVIGSS

-231 LTADNATAKITLS
+231 LTADNATAKITFS

-259 DGGTTVLTLTG
+259 DGSTTVLTLTG
-270 LSLSNGS
+270 LLLSNGS
-277 NTITLTASQ
+277 NTITLTAAQ
-286 RSSILADMAKKKSF
+286 RSSILADMSAKKSF

-365 QVIAS
+365 QVTAS

-384 VSAGGSTDSSTT
+384 VSAGGSTASSTT

-428 NVTVIAY
+428 NITVIAY

-442 ATMRR
+442 AIMRR
-447 VNEIENVTQITL
+447 VNEVEDVTQVTL

-469 NVNKNTLRKLCY
+469 SVNKNTLRKLYY
-481 QYKRTDASS
+481 QYKRTDASA

-497 TSFATFTDS
+497 TSFATFTDN
-506 GFTFT
+506 GFTFA

-526 RLYVYDNLTSDTVTI
+526 RFYVYDNLTGDTVTI
-541 TVSQGT
+541 TVSQQT

-576 NGVLVLGYSGV
+576 NGVIVLGYAGHV
-587 IETDFNN
+587 EGDFNN
-594 YKNGGVFFAPTING
+594 YKNGGIFFAPTTSG

-613 TNGAGYLEVLAPP
+613 PGGAGYLEVLSTTD
-626 NGYNLIQRY
+626 GFNLIQRY
-635 TETAEGCKVYVRSFI
+635 TATAAGCKVYIRSFI

>member
-1 MALSGSFYNYPVK
+1 MAVFTSKSYEGRYLQLTITESVNVVKNTSTLTWVLQSLGGSVNYYTTGPTTVTINGTQVYYKARTAWSTSQFPAAKGSTSGTITVAHDSNGSKSISVGFSTAIYTSTVTEHGGTMALS
-14 SFGLYCEWSASQS
+14 
-27 VTGNYSNVTLKVY
+27 
-40 LSYWDL
+40 
-46 YVGARDDGVINI
+46 NI
-58 AGNSSNFSTAAISES
+58 
-73 SSGWKKKLIAQKTVT
+73 
-88 VYHDGNGNANC
+88 
-99 YLGAS
+99 
-104 WRFSGTYSGT
+104 
-114 SIGTITAEQTVSLDK
+114 
-129 LDRSAPSISI
+129 DRAAPSV
-139 SVSNITANS
+139 SVNVSSITANS
-148 VKLSA
+148 IKITVSSSA
-153 SASTT
+153 TANKWWYSLNGGSSWVAFNSSSGASKETT
-158 CDIWDY
+158 V
-164 TTNNWGSYKQYST
+164 
-177 SAGTSNSITITGLSP
+177 TGLSP
-192 NTSYTIAVRAR
+192 NTSYTVQACAR
-203 KQYNHVVGSS
+203 KSYNGVDGYS
-213 GTKTIKTL
+213 GKTTVKTL

-231 LTADNATAKITLS
+231 LTADNATVKITLS

-259 DGGTTVLTLTG
+259 DGSTTVLTLTG

-277 NTITLTASQ
+277 NTITLTAAQ
-286 RSSILADMAKKKSF
+286 RSSILADMAAKKSF
-300 TGTFELSTFSGSSQ
+300 TGTFKLSTFSGSSQ

-384 VSAGGSTDSSTT
+384 VSAGGSTASSTT

-428 NVTVIAY
+428 NITVIAY
-435 ESIDITT
+435 KSIDITT
-442 ATMRR
+442 AIMRR
-447 VNEIENVTQITL
+447 VNEIEDVTQVTL

-469 NVNKNTLRKLCY
+469 NVNKNTLRKLYY
-481 QYKRTDASS
+481 QYKRTDASA

-497 TSFATFTDS
+497 TSFATFNDS

-526 RLYVYDNLTSDTVTI
+526 RFYVYDNLTGDTATI

-576 NGVLVLGYSGV
+576 NGVIVLGYVGHV
-587 IETDFNN
+587 EGDFNN
-594 YKNGGVFFAPTING
+594 YKNGGIFFAPTTSG

-613 TNGAGYLEVLAPP
+613 PGGAGYLEVLSTTD
-626 NGYNLIQRY
+626 GFNLIQRY
-635 TETAEGCKVYVRSFI
+635 TATAAGCKVYIRSFI
-650 LNTNWTPWTEK
+650 FNTNWTPWTEK

>member
-1 MALSGSFYNYPVK
+1 MAVFTSKSYEGRYLQLTITESVNVVENTSTLTWVLQSLGGSAKYYTTGPTTVTINGTQVYYKARTAWSTSQFPAAKGSTSGTITVAHDSNGSKSISVGFSTAIYTSSVTEHGGTMALS
-14 SFGLYCEWSASQS
+14 
-27 VTGNYSNVTLKVY
+27 
-40 LSYWDL
+40 
-46 YVGARDDGVINI
+46 NI
-58 AGNSSNFSTAAISES
+58 
-73 SSGWKKKLIAQKTVT
+73 
-88 VYHDGNGNANC
+88 
-99 YLGAS
+99 
-104 WRFSGTYSGT
+104 
-114 SIGTITAEQTVSLDK
+114 
-129 LDRSAPSISI
+129 DRAAPSV
-139 SVSNITANS
+139 SVNVSSITANS
-148 VKLSA
+148 VKITVSSSA
-153 SASTT
+153 TANKWWYSLNGGSSWVEFNSSSGAS
-158 CDIWDY
+158 
-164 TTNNWGSYKQYST
+164 KE
-177 SAGTSNSITITGLSP
+177 ITVTGLSP
-192 NTSYTIAVRAR
+192 NTSYTIQACAR
-203 KQYNHVVGSS
+203 KSYNGVDGYS
-213 GTKTIKTL
+213 GKTTVKTL

-244 ATVYDTSYKHKLVLK
+244 ATVYDTSYKHKLILK
-259 DGGTTVLTLTG
+259 DGDTTVLTLTG

-277 NTITLTASQ
+277 NTITLTAAQ
-286 RSSILADMAKKKSF
+286 RSSILADMAAKKSF

-314 IGSTS
+314 IGSAS

-340 YKDTNT
+340 YKDTNA

-365 QVIAS
+365 QVTAS

-384 VSAGGSTDSSTT
+384 VSAGGSTASNTT

-428 NVTVIAY
+428 NITVIAY

-442 ATMRR
+442 AIMRR
-447 VNEIENVTQITL
+447 VNEVEDVTQVTL

-469 NVNKNTLRKLCY
+469 NVNKNTLRKLYY
-481 QYKRTDASS
+481 QYKRTDASA

-526 RLYVYDNLTSDTVTI
+526 RFCVYDNLTDDTATI

-576 NGVLVLGYSGV
+576 NGVIVLGYAGHV
-587 IETDFNN
+587 EGDFNN
-594 YKNGGVFFAPTING
+594 YKNGGIFFAPTTSG

-613 TNGAGYLEVLAPP
+613 PGGAGYLEVLSATD
-626 NGYNLIQRY
+626 GFNLIQRY
-635 TETAEGCKVYVRSFI
+635 TATAAGCKVYIRSFI

>member
-1 MALSGSFYNYPVK
+1 MATWVSNTYDGRYLQLTITESIDAK
-14 SFGLYCEWSASQS
+14 
-27 VTGNYSNVTLKVY
+27 GNYSTLNWTLQSIGGAVNYYSIAPTKITINGTVVYDKGATSWSSKVFPAAK
-40 LSYWDL
+40 
-46 YVGARDDGVINI
+46 G
-58 AGNSSNFSTAAISES
+58 ST
-73 SSGWKKKLIAQKTVT
+73 SGSLT
-88 VYHDGNGNANC
+88 VYHSSDGKKSISVG
-99 YLGAS
+99 
-104 WRFSGTYSGT
+104 FSTRVYISAAAEYGGTMT
-114 SIGTITAEQTVSLDK
+114 LTNI
-129 LDRSAPSISI
+129 DRSAPSISI
-139 SVSNITANS
+139 SVSDITANS

-203 KQYNHVVGSS
+203 KQYNHVIGSS

-231 LTADNATAKITLS
+231 LTADNATAKITFS

-259 DGGTTVLTLTG
+259 DGSTTVLTLTG
-270 LSLSNGS
+270 LLLSNGS
-277 NTITLTASQ
+277 NTITLTAAQ
-286 RSSILADMAKKKSF
+286 RSSILADMSAKKSF

-358 IQSVSTL
+358 IQSISTL
-365 QVIAS
+365 QVTAS

-384 VSAGGSTDSSTT
+384 VSAGGSTASSTT

-420 GYTSSATV
+420 GYISSATV
-428 NVTVIAY
+428 NITVIAY

-442 ATMRR
+442 AIMRR
-447 VNEIENVTQITL
+447 VNEVEDVTQVTL

-469 NVNKNTLRKLCY
+469 SVNKNTLRKLYY
-481 QYKRTDASS
+481 QYKRTDASA

-497 TSFATFTDS
+497 TSFATFTDN
-506 GFTFT
+506 GFTFA
-511 SDEWLSLDANYSWYV
+511 SDEWLSLDTNYSWYV
-526 RLYVYDNLTSDTVTI
+526 RFYVYDNLTGDTVTI

-576 NGVLVLGYSGV
+576 NGVIVLGYAGHV
-587 IETDFNN
+587 EGDFNN
-594 YKNGGVFFAPTING
+594 YKNGGIFFAPTTSG

-613 TNGAGYLEVLAPP
+613 PGGAGYLEVLSTTD
-626 NGYNLIQRY
+626 GFNLIQRY
-635 TETAEGCKVYVRSFI
+635 TATAAGCKVYIRSFI

>member
-1 MALSGSFYNYPVK
+1 MATWVSNTYDGRYLQLTITESIDAK
-14 SFGLYCEWSASQS
+14 
-27 VTGNYSNVTLKVY
+27 GNYSTLNWTLQSIGGAVNYYSIAPTKITINGTVVYDKGATSWSSKVFPAAK
-40 LSYWDL
+40 
-46 YVGARDDGVINI
+46 G
-58 AGNSSNFSTAAISES
+58 ST
-73 SSGWKKKLIAQKTVT
+73 SGSLT
-88 VYHDGNGNANC
+88 VYHSSDGKKSISVG
-99 YLGAS
+99 
-104 WRFSGTYSGT
+104 FSTRVYISAAAEYGGTMT
-114 SIGTITAEQTVSLDK
+114 LTNI
-129 LDRSAPSISI
+129 DRSAPSISI
-139 SVSNITANS
+139 SVSDITANS

-203 KQYNHVVGSS
+203 KQYNHVIGSS

-231 LTADNATAKITLS
+231 LTADNATAKITFS

-259 DGGTTVLTLTG
+259 DGSTTVLTLTG
-270 LSLSNGS
+270 LLLSNGS
-277 NTITLTASQ
+277 NTITLTAAQ
-286 RSSILADMAKKKSF
+286 RSSILADMSAKKSF
-300 TGTFELSTFSGSSQ
+300 TGTFELSTFSGASQ

-365 QVIAS
+365 QVTAS

-384 VSAGGSTDSSTT
+384 VAAGASTASSTT

-428 NVTVIAY
+428 NITVIAY

-442 ATMRR
+442 AIMRR
-447 VNEIENVTQITL
+447 VNEVEDVTQVTL

-469 NVNKNTLRKLCY
+469 SVNKNTLRKLYY
-481 QYKRTDASS
+481 QYKRTDASA

-497 TSFATFTDS
+497 TSFATFTDN
-506 GFTFT
+506 GFTFA

-526 RLYVYDNLTSDTVTI
+526 RFYVYDNLTGDTVTI

-576 NGVLVLGYSGV
+576 NGVIVLGYAGHV
-587 IETDFNN
+587 EGDFNN
-594 YKNGGVFFAPTING
+594 YKNGGIFFAPTTSG

-613 TNGAGYLEVLAPP
+613 PGGAGYLEVLSTTD
-626 NGYNLIQRY
+626 GFNLIQRY
-635 TETAEGCKVYVRSFI
+635 TATAAGCKVYIRSFI

>member
-1 MALSGSFYNYPVK
+1 M
-14 SFGLYCEWSASQS
+14 
-27 VTGNYSNVTLKVY
+27 
-40 LSYWDL
+40 
-46 YVGARDDGVINI
+46 
-58 AGNSSNFSTAAISES
+58 
-73 SSGWKKKLIAQKTVT
+73 
-88 VYHDGNGNANC
+88 
-99 YLGAS
+99 
-104 WRFSGTYSGT
+104 
-114 SIGTITAEQTVSLDK
+114 
-129 LDRSAPSISI
+129 
-139 SVSNITANS
+139 
-148 VKLSA
+148 
-153 SASTT
+153 
-158 CDIWDY
+158 
-164 TTNNWGSYKQYST
+164 
-177 SAGTSNSITITGLSP
+177 
-192 NTSYTIAVRAR
+192 
-203 KQYNHVVGSS
+203 
-213 GTKTIKTL
+213 
-221 GGSVLSSVST
+221 LSSVSA

-277 NTITLTASQ
+277 NTITLTAAQ
-286 RSSILADMAKKKSF
+286 RSYILADMAAKKSF

-365 QVIAS
+365 QVTAS

-384 VSAGGSTDSSTT
+384 VSAGGSTASSTT

-428 NVTVIAY
+428 NITVIAY

-442 ATMRR
+442 AIMRR
-447 VNEIENVTQITL
+447 VNEVEDVTQVTL

-469 NVNKNTLRKLCY
+469 NVNKNTLRKLYY

-497 TSFATFTDS
+497 TSFATFTDN
-506 GFTFT
+506 GFTFA

-526 RLYVYDNLTSDTVTI
+526 RFYVYDNLTGDTVTI

-576 NGVLVLGYSGV
+576 NGVIVLGYVGHV
-587 IETDFNN
+587 EGDFNN
-594 YKNGGVFFAPTING
+594 YKNGGIFFAPTTSG

-613 TNGAGYLEVLAPP
+613 PGGAGYLEVLSATD
-626 NGYNLIQRY
+626 GFNLIQRY
-635 TETAEGCKVYVRSFI
+635 TATAEGCKVYIRSFI

>member
-1 MALSGSFYNYPVK
+1 MAVFTSKSYEGRYLQLTITESVNVVENTSTLTWVLQSLGGSVNYYTTGPTTVTINGTQVYYKARTAWSTSQFPAAKGSTSGTITVAHDSNGSKSISVGFSTAIYTSTVTEHGGTMALS
-14 SFGLYCEWSASQS
+14 
-27 VTGNYSNVTLKVY
+27 
-40 LSYWDL
+40 
-46 YVGARDDGVINI
+46 NI
-58 AGNSSNFSTAAISES
+58 
-73 SSGWKKKLIAQKTVT
+73 
-88 VYHDGNGNANC
+88 
-99 YLGAS
+99 
-104 WRFSGTYSGT
+104 
-114 SIGTITAEQTVSLDK
+114 
-129 LDRSAPSISI
+129 DRAAPSV
-139 SVSNITANS
+139 SVNVSSITANS
-148 VKLSA
+148 IKITVSSSA
-153 SASTT
+153 TANKWWYSLNGGSSWVEFNSSSGAS
-158 CDIWDY
+158 
-164 TTNNWGSYKQYST
+164 KE
-177 SAGTSNSITITGLSP
+177 ITVTGLSP
-192 NTSYTIAVRAR
+192 NTSYTVQACAR
-203 KQYNHVVGSS
+203 KSYNGVDGYS
-213 GTKTIKTL
+213 GKTTVKTL

-259 DGGTTVLTLTG
+259 DGGTTVLTLTE

-277 NTITLTASQ
+277 NTITLTAAQ
-286 RSSILADMAKKKSF
+286 RSSILADMAAKKSF

-365 QVIAS
+365 QVTAS

-384 VSAGGSTDSSTT
+384 VSAGGSTASSTT

-414 TAIDSR
+414 TTIDSR

-428 NVTVIAY
+428 NITVIAY

-442 ATMRR
+442 AIMRR
-447 VNEIENVTQITL
+447 VNEVEDVTQVTL

-469 NVNKNTLRKLCY
+469 NVNKNTLRKLYY
-481 QYKRTDASS
+481 QYKRTDASA

-526 RLYVYDNLTSDTVTI
+526 RFCVYDNLTGDTATI

-576 NGVLVLGYSGV
+576 NGVIVLGYAGHV
-587 IETDFNN
+587 EGDFNN
-594 YKNGGVFFAPTING
+594 YKNGGIFFAPTTSG

-613 TNGAGYLEVLAPP
+613 PGGAGYLEVLSATD
-626 NGYNLIQRY
+626 GFNLIQRY
-635 TETAEGCKVYVRSFI
+635 TATAAGCKVYIRSFI

>member
-1 MALSGSFYNYPVK
+1 MATWVSNTYDGRYLQLTITESIDAK
-14 SFGLYCEWSASQS
+14 
-27 VTGNYSNVTLKVY
+27 GNYSTLNWTLQSIGGAVNYYSIAPTKITINGTVVYDKGATSWSSKVFPAAK
-40 LSYWDL
+40 
-46 YVGARDDGVINI
+46 G
-58 AGNSSNFSTAAISES
+58 ST
-73 SSGWKKKLIAQKTVT
+73 SGSLT
-88 VYHDGNGNANC
+88 VYHSSDGKKSISVG
-99 YLGAS
+99 
-104 WRFSGTYSGT
+104 FSTRVYISAAAEYGGTMT
-114 SIGTITAEQTVSLDK
+114 LTNI
-129 LDRSAPSISI
+129 DRSAPSISI
-139 SVSNITANS
+139 SVSDITANS

-203 KQYNHVVGSS
+203 KQYNHVIGSS

-231 LTADNATAKITLS
+231 LTADNATAKITFS

-259 DGGTTVLTLTG
+259 DGSTTVLTLTG
-270 LSLSNGS
+270 LLLSNGS
-277 NTITLTASQ
+277 NTITLTAAQ
-286 RSSILADMAKKKSF
+286 RSSILADMSAKKSF

-365 QVIAS
+365 QVTAS

-384 VSAGGSTDSSTT
+384 VSAGGSTASSTT

-428 NVTVIAY
+428 NITVIAY

-442 ATMRR
+442 AIMRR
-447 VNEIENVTQITL
+447 VNEVEDVTQVTL

-469 NVNKNTLRKLCY
+469 SVNKNTLRKLYY
-481 QYKRTDASS
+481 QYKRTDASA

-497 TSFATFTDS
+497 TSFATFTDN
-506 GFTFT
+506 GFTFA

-526 RLYVYDNLTSDTVTI
+526 RFYVYDNLTGDTVTI

-576 NGVLVLGYSGV
+576 NGVIVLGYAGHV
-587 IETDFNN
+587 EGDFNN
-594 YKNGGVFFAPTING
+594 YKNGGIFFAPTTSG

-613 TNGAGYLEVLAPP
+613 PGGAGYLEVLSTTD
-626 NGYNLIQRY
+626 GFNLIQRY
-635 TETAEGCKVYVRSFI
+635 TATAAGCKVYIRSFI

>member
-1 MALSGSFYNYPVK
+1 MAVFTSKSYEGRYLQLTITESVNVVENTSTLTWVLQSLGGSVNYYTTGPTTVTINGTQVYYKARTAWSTSQFPAAKGSTSGTITVAHDSNGSKSISVGFSTAIYTSTVTEHGGTMALS
-14 SFGLYCEWSASQS
+14 
-27 VTGNYSNVTLKVY
+27 
-40 LSYWDL
+40 
-46 YVGARDDGVINI
+46 NI
-58 AGNSSNFSTAAISES
+58 
-73 SSGWKKKLIAQKTVT
+73 
-88 VYHDGNGNANC
+88 
-99 YLGAS
+99 
-104 WRFSGTYSGT
+104 
-114 SIGTITAEQTVSLDK
+114 
-129 LDRSAPSISI
+129 DRAAPSV
-139 SVSNITANS
+139 SVNVSSITANS
-148 VKLSA
+148 IKITVSSSA
-153 SASTT
+153 TANKWWYSLNGGSSWVAFNSSSGASKETT
-158 CDIWDY
+158 V
-164 TTNNWGSYKQYST
+164 
-177 SAGTSNSITITGLSP
+177 TGLSP
-192 NTSYTIAVRAR
+192 NTSYTVQACAR
-203 KQYNHVVGSS
+203 KSYNGVDGYS
-213 GTKTIKTL
+213 GKTTVKTL

-259 DGGTTVLTLTG
+259 DGSTTVLTLTG

-277 NTITLTASQ
+277 NTITLTAAQ
-286 RSSILADMAKKKSF
+286 RSSILADMAAKKSF

-332 APTFSGFT
+332 APTFSRFT

-384 VSAGGSTDSSTT
+384 VSAGGSTASSTT

-428 NVTVIAY
+428 NITVIAY
-435 ESIDITT
+435 KSIDITT
-442 ATMRR
+442 AIMRR
-447 VNEIENVTQITL
+447 VNEIEDVTQVTL

-469 NVNKNTLRKLCY
+469 NVNKNTLRKLYY
-481 QYKRTDASS
+481 QYKRTDASA

-497 TSFATFTDS
+497 TSFATFNDS

-526 RLYVYDNLTSDTVTI
+526 RFYVYDNLTGDTATI

-559 NKREPTQA
+559 NRREPTQA

-576 NGVLVLGYSGV
+576 NGVIVLGYAGHV
-587 IETDFNN
+587 EGDFNN
-594 YKNGGVFFAPTING
+594 YKNGGIFFAPTTSG

-613 TNGAGYLEVLAPP
+613 PGGAGYLEVLSATD
-626 NGYNLIQRY
+626 GFNLIQRY
-635 TETAEGCKVYVRSFI
+635 TATAAGCKVYIRSFI

>member
-1 MALSGSFYNYPVK
+1 MAVFTSKSYEGRYLQLTITESVNVVENTSTLTWVLQSLGGSVNYYTTGPTTVTINGTQVYYKARTAWSTSQFPAAKGSTSGTITVAHDSNGSK
-14 SFGLYCEWSASQS
+14 SIS
-27 VTGNYSNVTLKVY
+27 VG
-40 LSYWDL
+40 
-46 YVGARDDGVINI
+46 
-58 AGNSSNFSTAAISES
+58 FSTAIYTS
-73 SSGWKKKLIAQKTVT
+73 TVT
-88 VYHDGNGNANC
+88 EHG
-99 YLGAS
+99 
-104 WRFSGTYSGT
+104 GTMTLSN
-114 SIGTITAEQTVSLDK
+114 I
-129 LDRSAPSISI
+129 DRAAPSV
-139 SVSNITANS
+139 SVNVSSITANS
-148 VKLSA
+148 IKITVSSSA
-153 SASTT
+153 TANRWWYSLNGGSSWIEFNSSSGASKETT
-158 CDIWDY
+158 V
-164 TTNNWGSYKQYST
+164 
-177 SAGTSNSITITGLSP
+177 TGLSP
-192 NTSYTIAVRAR
+192 NTSYTVQACAR
-203 KQYNHVVGSS
+203 KSYNGVDGYS
-213 GTKTIKTL
+213 GKTTVKTL

-259 DGGTTVLTLTG
+259 DGSTTVLTLAG

-277 NTITLTASQ
+277 NTITLTAAQ
-286 RSSILADMAKKKSF
+286 RSSILADMAAKKSF

-340 YKDTNT
+340 YEDTNT

-384 VSAGGSTDSSTT
+384 VSAGGSTASSTT

-428 NVTVIAY
+428 NITVIAY
-435 ESIDITT
+435 KSIDITT
-442 ATMRR
+442 AIMRR
-447 VNEIENVTQITL
+447 VNEIEDVTQVTL

-469 NVNKNTLRKLCY
+469 NVNKNTLRKLYY
-481 QYKRTDASS
+481 QYKRTDASA

-497 TSFATFTDS
+497 TSFATFNDS

-526 RLYVYDNLTSDTVTI
+526 RFYVYDNLTDDTATI

-576 NGVLVLGYSGV
+576 NGVIVLGYVGHV
-587 IETDFNN
+587 EGDFNN
-594 YKNGGVFFAPTING
+594 YKNGGIFFAPTTSG

-613 TNGAGYLEVLAPP
+613 PGGAGYLEVLSTTD
-626 NGYNLIQRY
+626 GFNLIQRY
-635 TETAEGCKVYVRSFI
+635 TATAEGCKVYIRSFI

>member
-1 MALSGSFYNYPVK
+1 MAVFTSKSYEGRYLQLTITESVNVVENTSTLTWVLQSLGGSVNYYTTGPTTVTINGTQVYYKARTAWSTSQFPAAKGSTSGTITVAHDSNGSK
-14 SFGLYCEWSASQS
+14 SIS
-27 VTGNYSNVTLKVY
+27 VG
-40 LSYWDL
+40 
-46 YVGARDDGVINI
+46 
-58 AGNSSNFSTAAISES
+58 FSTAIYTS
-73 SSGWKKKLIAQKTVT
+73 TVT
-88 VYHDGNGNANC
+88 EHG
-99 YLGAS
+99 
-104 WRFSGTYSGT
+104 GTMTLSN
-114 SIGTITAEQTVSLDK
+114 I
-129 LDRSAPSISI
+129 DRAAPSV
-139 SVSNITANS
+139 SVNVSSITANS
-148 VKLSA
+148 IKITVSSSA
-153 SASTT
+153 TANKWRYSLNGGSSWIEFNSSSGASKETT
-158 CDIWDY
+158 V
-164 TTNNWGSYKQYST
+164 
-177 SAGTSNSITITGLSP
+177 TGLSP
-192 NTSYTIAVRAR
+192 NTSYTVQACAR
-203 KQYNHVVGSS
+203 KSYNGVDGYS
-213 GTKTIKTL
+213 GKTTVKTL

-286 RSSILADMAKKKSF
+286 RSSILADMAAKKSF

-384 VSAGGSTDSSTT
+384 VSAGGSTASSTT

-428 NVTVIAY
+428 NITVIAY
-435 ESIDITT
+435 KSIDITT
-442 ATMRR
+442 AIMRR
-447 VNEIENVTQITL
+447 VNEIEDVTQVTL

-469 NVNKNTLRKLCY
+469 NVNKNTLRKLYY
-481 QYKRTDASS
+481 QYKRTDASA

-497 TSFATFTDS
+497 TSFATFNDS

-526 RLYVYDNLTSDTVTI
+526 RFYVYDNLTDDTATI

-576 NGVLVLGYSGV
+576 NGVIVLGYVGHV
-587 IETDFNN
+587 EGDFNN
-594 YKNGGVFFAPTING
+594 YKNGGIFFAPTTSG

-613 TNGAGYLEVLAPP
+613 PGGAGYLEVLSTTD
-626 NGYNLIQRY
+626 GFNLIQRY
-635 TETAEGCKVYVRSFI
+635 TATAAGCKVYIRSFI